1 MPELQSLDPEIYRNL
16 MYIKNHPDEAPSMM
30 LDFTTTL
37 SGAPNGTTVELVP
50 NGENIPVTEENY
62 YEYIINMADYYLN
75 RSIKS
80 HCDAFRDGLTSIL
93 YPAWI
98 QLFNQRELDVIIQ
111 GKARKNSKIR
121 HRGIFLFEK
130 WVSEIF

>member
-1 MPELQSLDPEIYRNL
+1 MSELQSLDPEFYRNL
-16 MYIKNHPDEAPSMM
+16 MKMKNHLDEGFE
-30 LDFTTTL
+30 LDFTTD
-37 SGAPNGTTVELVP
+37 APDGKTVELVP
-50 NGENIPVTEENY
+50 NGENIPVTKENY
-62 YEYIINMADYYLN
+62 DEYISKMADYKLN
-75 RSIKS
+75 ISIKS

-93 YPAWI
+93 YPPQI